1 MIPATKNPSGTHQSE
16 LRAALA
22 DFHRAFVSLG
32 VFSCF
37 INLLMIVP
45 SIYMLQVYDRVLAS
59 RNQTTLVMLTLI
71 MVAAYLL
78 MSFLEFVRAYTL
90 IRLSSRLDSKLVDR
104 VFKAAFEQNLKVP
117 GSNAGQSLHD
127 LMGVRQFLT
136 GNGLFA
142 FFDAPW
148 FPFYAI
154 VIFLFHPVLCYVAM
168 GGAAL
173 LVGLTYLTEKLTK
186 TPLSEANKL
195 NMAASNFA
203 TNNLRNAEVIESMG
217 MLPNVQSR
225 WYEMHTKHLHWQSI
239 ASDRAAVISQSSKF
253 IRMTLQSLMLGVG
266 AFFVIKGEMTPGGMI
281 AASIL
286 SGRMLA
292 PVELAIGSWKQLVSA
307 RSSWNRLELLLH
319 HFPQPDKGMTLPKP
333 KGLVQADNVMAG
345 APGSK
350 VAIIKGVSFVIQPG
364 EVVAIL
370 GASASGKTTLAR
382 LLVGVW
388 PTLNGKIRLDGSDI
402 YTWNKTDLGPSMGYL
417 PQDIELFDGTLAE
430 NICRFGE
437 VDSEKVVS
445 AAQRAGVHEI
455 ILRLPNGYDTKIGA
469 NSGALSGG
477 QRQRV
482 GLARAM
488 YGDPSFIVLDE
499 PNSNLDDAGE
509 AALVRAILDLKSQG
523 TTVIVISHRVS
534 TLVAADKIMVMR
546 EGTIAAF
553 GPRDEILASLQQAT
567 QQAGR
572 QPQENAPAQIENHA
586 AETGEK

>member
-59 RNQTTLVMLTLI
+59 RNQTTLIMLTLI
-71 MVAAYLL
+71 MLAAYLL

-168 GGAAL
+168 GGAAM

-225 WYEMHTKHLHWQSI
+225 WYEMHTKHLHWQAI
-239 ASDRAAVISQSSKF
+239 ASDRAAIISQSSKF
-253 IRMTLQSLMLGVG
+253 IRMTLQSLMLGIG
-266 AFFVIKGEMTPGGMI
+266 AFLVIKGEMTPGGMI

-319 HFPQPDKGMTLPKP
+319 HFPRQDKGMALPKP
-333 KGLVQADNVMAG
+333 KGLVQAENVVAG

-350 VAIIKGVSFVIQPG
+350 MAIIKGVSFVIQPG

-388 PTLNGKIRLDGSDI
+388 PTLNGKVRLDGSDI

-572 QPQENAPAQIENHA
+572 QPQGNAPAQIENHA
-586 AETGEK
+586 A